1 MKTSVLVYILKYVLE
16 DVFFLG
22 GKDMSKMFYTFPAIK
37 GLQAEEQ
44 YYTCMIPL
52 GLLSKIF
59 ADTDNEVLPEFR
71 AQRKL
76 NEARIPE
83 IKNYILNN
91 RDSYVFSALAA
102 SIDGEIRFVPSKE
115 NEEIGVLEVDM
126 KSKILINDGQH
137 RKAAILAAIEED
149 ETLEQ
154 ETIAVVLYKDKG
166 LIRSQ
171 QMFTDL
177 NKHAVTT
184 SKSLNA
190 LYDSKDQCSIITKQV
205 LQNVDFLNK
214 YTDKEKDNLGKFSQ
228 MLFTLNNL
236 VNANRRVVR
245 SFESANLSN
254 EETVAFLSK
263 YWNLVSKNIN
273 EWNDLEKREISKK
286 ELRENFIIT
295 QGVTILSLGY
305 LADYFFN
312 HKEYRMED
320 YLPNLKKIDWSR
332 NNITCW
338 LGCAIKPNGRINRTD
353 SGINLTF
360 LRIKNLIDLPVT
372 ESEVI
377 ALERSKK

>member
-1 MKTSVLVYILKYVLE
+1 MA
-16 DVFFLG
+16 
-22 GKDMSKMFYTFPAIK
+22 KMYYSFPAIK

-44 YYTCMIPL
+44 FYTCMIPL

-59 ADTDNEVLPEFR
+59 MDTDNDVLPEFR

-102 SIDGEIRFVPSKE
+102 SIDGDINFIPSKE
-115 NEEIGVLEVDM
+115 NEEIGVLEVNM

-137 RKAAILAAIEED
+137 RKAAILAALEED
-149 ETLEQ
+149 ESLEQ

-166 LIRSQ
+166 LLRSQ

-190 LYDSKDQCSIITKQV
+190 LYDSKDRCSIITKQV
-205 LQNVDFLNK
+205 LQNVPFLNK

-245 SFESANLSN
+245 SFESAGFTDNQ
-254 EETVAFLSK
+254 TVEFLSK
-263 YWNLVSKNIN
+263 YWNLITKNIN
-273 EWNDLEKREISKK
+273 EWNDLERREISKK
-286 ELRENFIIT
+286 ELRESFIIT
-295 QGVTILSLGY
+295 QGITILSFGY

-312 HKEYRMED
+312 HKEFEMED
-320 YLPNLKKIDWSR
+320 YIVNLRNIDWSR
-332 NNITCW
+332 NNVGCW
-338 LGCAIKPNGRINRTD
+338 LGCAIKQNGRINRTD

-360 LRIKNLIDLPVT
+360 LQIKKLINLPIT
-372 ESEVI
+372 ESEIVT
-377 ALERSKK
+377 LERSKK

>member
-1 MKTSVLVYILKYVLE
+1 
-16 DVFFLG
+16 
-22 GKDMSKMFYTFPAIK
+22 MSRMFYTFPAIK
-37 GLQAEEQ
+37 GFQAGEQ

-52 GLLSKIF
+52 GLLSRIF
-59 ADTDNEVLPEFR
+59 LDTDNEVLPEFR

-76 NEARIPE
+76 NESRIPE

-102 SIDGEIRFVPSKE
+102 SIDGDIKFVPSGD
-115 NEEIGVLEVDM
+115 NDDVGVLQVDI
-126 KSKILINDGQH
+126 KSKVLINDGQH
-137 RKAAILAAIEED
+137 RKAAILAAVEED

-166 LIRSQ
+166 LVRSQ

-190 LYDSKDQCSIITKQV
+190 LYDSKDNASIITKQV
-205 LQNVDFLNK
+205 LKNVYFLNR

-236 VNANRRVVR
+236 VNANRKAVK
-245 SFESANLSN
+245 SLESSGLS
-254 EETVAFLSK
+254 TDDSIIFLSK
-263 YWNLVSKNIN
+263 YWNLVVLNIN

-295 QGVTILSLGY
+295 QGVTLLALGY
-305 LADYFFN
+305 LADFFFN
-312 HKEYRMED
+312 HPKYDMQK
-320 YLPNLKKIDWSR
+320 YLSNLKKIDWSR
-332 NNITCW
+332 NNIKSW

-360 LRIKNLIDLPVT
+360 LRIKSLIGLPIL
-372 ESEVI
+372 ESEKI

>member
-1 MKTSVLVYILKYVLE
+1 MP
-16 DVFFLG
+16 
-22 GKDMSKMFYTFPAIK
+22 KMFYTFPAIK
-37 GLQAEEQ
+37 GLQAGEE

-59 ADTDNEVLPEFR
+59 VDTNNDVLPEFR

-83 IKNYILNN
+83 IKEYILKN
-91 RDSYVFSALAA
+91 RESYVFSALAA
-102 SIDGEIRFVPSKE
+102 SIDGEISFVPSKE
-115 NEEIGVLEVDM
+115 NNEIGVLEVDM

-137 RKAAILAAIEED
+137 RKAAILAAVEED

-166 LIRSQ
+166 LVRSQ

-190 LYDSKDQCSIITKQV
+190 LYDSKDLCSIITKQV
-205 LQNVDFLNK
+205 LKKVYFLDR

-236 VNANRRVVR
+236 VNANRKAVK
-245 SFESANLSN
+245 SFEVAGLS
-254 EETVAFLSK
+254 TDDAVAFLSK
-263 YWNLVSKNIN
+263 YWNLIVLNIN

-295 QGVTILSLGY
+295 QGVTLLSLGF
-305 LADYFFN
+305 LADFFFN
-312 HKEYRMED
+312 HPNYDMQKYI
-320 YLPNLKKIDWSR
+320 PNLRMIDWSR
-332 NNITCW
+332 NNVKSW

-360 LRIKNLIDLPVT
+360 LRIKSLIGLPISD
-372 ESEVI
+372 SEKI

>member
-1 MKTSVLVYILKYVLE
+1 
-16 DVFFLG
+16 
-22 GKDMSKMFYTFPAIK
+22 MSKMYYVFPAIRGK
-37 GLQAEEQ
+37 QAGEE

-52 GLLSKIF
+52 KILNKF
-59 ADTDNEVLPEFR
+59 FMNTDNEVPPEYR

-83 IKNYILNN
+83 IKKYILDN
-91 RDSYVFSALAA
+91 RYSYVFSALAA
-102 SIDGEIRFVPSKE
+102 SIDGDIIFTSKGN
-115 NEEIGVLEVDM
+115 NEDIGELQVEMD
-126 KSKILINDGQH
+126 SKVLINDGQH

-149 ETLEQ
+149 SSLCD
-154 ETIAVVLYKDKG
+154 ETIAVVLYRDKG
-166 LIRSQ
+166 LERSQ

-190 LYDSKDQCSIITKQV
+190 LYDSKDNCSIITKHM
-205 LQNVDFLNK
+205 LAKVDFLNK

-245 SFESANLSN
+245 TCESMNYSMDKTEEFLVNYWSN
-254 EETVAFLSK
+254 VQ
-263 YWNLVSKNIN
+263 KNIN

-295 QGVTILSLGY
+295 QGITILALGY
-305 LADYFFN
+305 LADYFLT
-312 HKEYRMED
+312 HPELKLDD
-320 YLPNLKKIDWSR
+320 YLVNLKSIDWSR
-332 NNITCW
+332 NNKKDW
-338 LGCAIKPNGRINRTD
+338 YGSAIKQNGRINRTD

-360 LRIKNLIDLPVT
+360 LRIKSLIGLNMLDS
-372 ESEVI
+372 ESV
-377 ALERSKK
+377 ALERSAL

>member
-1 MKTSVLVYILKYVLE
+1 MA
-16 DVFFLG
+16 
-22 GKDMSKMFYTFPAIK
+22 KMFYSFPAIK
-37 GLQAEEQ
+37 GLQADEQ

-52 GLLSKIF
+52 GLLNKIF
-59 ADTDNEVLPEFR
+59 IDTDNEVLPEFR

-102 SIDGEIRFVPSKE
+102 SIDGNINFVPSQD
-115 NEEIGVLEVDM
+115 NDEIGVLEIDM

-149 ETLEQ
+149 SSLEQ
-154 ETIAVVLYKDKG
+154 ETIAVVFYKDKG

-190 LYDSKDQCSIITKQV
+190 LYDSKDLCSIITKRV
-205 LQNVDFLNK
+205 LNNVDFLNK

-236 VNANRRVVR
+236 VNANRKAVK
-245 SFESANLSN
+245 SCESAGLCS
-254 EETVAFLSK
+254 EEIIDFLSK
-263 YWNLVSKNIN
+263 YWNLVSSNIS
-273 EWNDLEKREISKK
+273 EWNDLERRQISKK

-295 QGVTILSLGY
+295 QGITILSLGY
-305 LADYFFN
+305 LADYFFS
-312 HKEYRMED
+312 HKELCMNA
-320 YLPNLKKIDWSR
+320 YLPNLKNIDWSR
-332 NNITCW
+332 NNIKCW
-338 LGCAIKPNGRINRTD
+338 LGCAIKTNGRINRTD

-360 LRIKNLIDLPVT
+360 IRIKSLIGLPISD
-372 ESEVI
+372 SEKV
-377 ALERSKK
+377 ALERSKQ